1 MIKKLRRKFI
11 FISITSFAAIMLAI
25 VALIGVFSYIDTNR
39 HADEILSILAENDG
53 RFPDEPIK
61 SQQDYK
67 KPPRNKFTPE
77 TKFVSRYFLVR
88 ADADKNIVQIDT
100 SHIAAITAD
109 TAEDFALDILSSN
122 KKTGYKSVYRYLV
135 TDSDSGALIIF
146 LDCSQKLNNMYS
158 AVMTAAL
165 VAVIS
170 LLIVLIPI
178 LLFSRRATA
187 PVIESLEKQK
197 QFIADA
203 SHELKTP
210 LSIIG
215 INNDLI
221 EQTYG
226 QNEWSD
232 SIRRQNQRLSGLIG
246 SMLNLSKL
254 EGQSGVKHTKLNFS
268 DIAADTLD
276 AFTTPAKAAGK
287 SISGN
292 IQPDVYVYGDRDML
306 YELISILLDN
316 AIKYSNP
323 YSTINLSLAKQGRKA
338 QLMVSNSAPPLSKDE
353 IDRIF
358 DRFYRPD
365 SSRSRQTGGYGLG
378 LSIAKTIAQN
388 HNADISAQ
396 SENNLISFKVTF
408 N

>member
-11 FISITSFAAIMLAI
+11 FISITSFAAIMLTI

-187 PVIESLEKQK
+187 PVIESLE
-197 QFIADA
+197 
-203 SHELKTP
+203 
-210 LSIIG
+210 
-215 INNDLI
+215 
-221 EQTYG
+221 
-226 QNEWSD
+226 
-232 SIRRQNQRLSGLIG
+232 
-246 SMLNLSKL
+246 SKSSL
-254 EGQSGVKHTKLNFS
+254 LR
-268 DIAADTLD
+268 
-276 AFTTPAKAAGK
+276 TPAM
-287 SISGN
+287 N
-292 IQPDVYVYGDRDML
+292 
-306 YELISILLDN
+306 
-316 AIKYSNP
+316 
-323 YSTINLSLAKQGRKA
+323 
-338 QLMVSNSAPPLSKDE
+338 
-353 IDRIF
+353 
-358 DRFYRPD
+358 
-365 SSRSRQTGGYGLG
+365 
-378 LSIAKTIAQN
+378 
-388 HNADISAQ
+388 
-396 SENNLISFKVTF
+396 
-408 N
+408 